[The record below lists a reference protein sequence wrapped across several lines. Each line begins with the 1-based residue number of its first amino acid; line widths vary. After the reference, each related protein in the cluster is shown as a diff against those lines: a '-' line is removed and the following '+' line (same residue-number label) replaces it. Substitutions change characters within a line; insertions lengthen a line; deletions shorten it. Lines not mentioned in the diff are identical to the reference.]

1 MDDKTEPISC
11 ARHDSFEEEAEE
23 EKDMLIRQ
31 ARVLYPEVE
40 PWVIEMAVS
49 AYVKQKQQNPDI
61 NFRSLNI
68 NEECNN
74 DDVCLS
80 LIGATDPLGEVLSC
94 GS

>member
-1 MDDKTEPISC
+1 MDDKAEPISC
-11 ARHDSFEEEAEE
+11 ERQDTFEEEDEEEE

-31 ARVLYPEVE
+31 ARVLYPEIE
-40 PWVIEMAVS
+40 QWVIEMTVS

-61 NFRSLNI
+61 DFRSLNV

-80 LIGATDPLGEVLSC
+80 C

>member
-1 MDDKTEPISC
+1 MAEPVSC
-11 ARHDSFEEEAEE
+11 ARHDSFEEDEE
-23 EKDMLIRQ
+23 KDEKDMLLCQSRL
-31 ARVLYPEVE
+31 LYPEVE
-40 PWVIEMAVS
+40 EWILEIAVS
-49 AYVKQKQQNPDI
+49 AYLKQKQQNPDI

-80 LIGATDPLGEVLSC
+80 C